1 MANNNAESIRAAR
14 RKARILNNTEGRIN
28 RILGH
33 ETNNDK
39 NSENNGE
46 NITDIV
52 KPLSSDKATRVSNPI
67 DQLIPDPLPINESP
81 VTPLEINSNSL
92 NDQSKSANINS
103 SDKLNETT
111 KSNTILKVENTKQPM
126 NCKRFTIIAWIV
138 FGIAIRFVLE
148 TDAKW
153 VFGSSALAPFL
164 IAYVTECFAKKY
176 QALNCVTGSNNESN
190 LNVVEIALRLCGLSA
205 HTIKILMS
213 IKNASGTFL
222 KTFSLFTFP
231 FIITHLVID
240 AVQSN
245 NLHEE

>member
-39 NSENNGE
+39 NSENN
-46 NITDIV
+46 TDIV
-52 KPLSSDKATRVSNPI
+52 KQLSSDNAIRVSNSI

-81 VTPLEINSNSL
+81 VIPLEINSKSL
-92 NDQSKSANINS
+92 NNQSKSENINS

-111 KSNTILKVENTKQPM
+111 KSTTILKVENDKHPI
-126 NCKRFTIIAWIV
+126 NYKRFTIILWIL

-153 VFGSSALAPFL
+153 IFGSSALAPFL
-164 IAYVTECFAKKY
+164 IAYVTKCFAEKY
-176 QALNCVTGSNNESN
+176 QALNCMTGSNNESN

-205 HTIKILMS
+205 HNIKILMS
-213 IKNASGTFL
+213 IKNTSGTFL

-231 FIITHLVID
+231 FIITHLAINL
-240 AVQSN
+240 VQSN

>member
-1 MANNNAESIRAAR
+1 MGNAESIRAAR

-46 NITDIV
+46 NNTDFV
-52 KPLSSDKATRVSNPI
+52 KPLSSDKATRVSNSI
-67 DQLIPDPLPINESP
+67 DQLIPDPLPIIESP

-126 NCKRFTIIAWIV
+126 N
-138 FGIAIRFVLE
+138 
-148 TDAKW
+148 
-153 VFGSSALAPFL
+153 
-164 IAYVTECFAKKY
+164 Y
-176 QALNCVTGSNNESN
+176 N
-190 LNVVEIALRLCGLSA
+190 
-205 HTIKILMS
+205 
-213 IKNASGTFL
+213 
-222 KTFSLFTFP
+222 
-231 FIITHLVID
+231 
-240 AVQSN
+240 
-245 NLHEE
+245 